1 MPKVA
6 AFGIYLL
13 QLYQTNSLTS
23 LIQLMKRFYILFLSA
38 LIFAP
43 SLLFGATNIDD
54 NHIIFTWGYGEVAN
68 DILQAIKGITSG
80 ADYMVKIVMAIA
92 FFTFAIKKVMD
103 ERTSPIF
110 EFGKMIF
117 IMVIIWQCFLRAPN
131 DAQHRYMI
139 HDNVTGKDYIVSQV
153 PLGIGLTFSFMSRME
168 DSITKA
174 MEKFYSTPQ
183 STNFSNAGFG
193 FTLRSTMD
201 LPDLELSQFSP
212 RTQKNLDLFFRNCV
226 IYGMDL
232 NKGRM
237 DTNFRHSDNLY
248 EDLFE
253 IGQGSQLT
261 LYFGEKDK
269 GNIRS
274 CTQAGALIKQ
284 DLGSLAPKIETIHA
298 RILGSK
304 DENTYRTSM
313 QGVWEIFSGQATQAR
328 SQLMQAMLINA
339 SRDSLINTAKMVGLD
354 PNAVA
359 TNTAVA
365 EQNFMSSMLTQGMMA
380 QTYLPLAKAYLT
392 VLIIGLS
399 WIMAL
404 LSIMFGDFRH
414 IKMFFTLCIWIVLWT
429 PILSIINYF
438 NDLNLSKSVQVLL
451 DGSLSFSMSNS
462 LSFFKQISEQTNF
475 INYLV
480 MLTPLL
486 AFAVAKASEQGF
498 VSVASSLSQTL
509 QGASRSAGSFTNQQ
523 ALSTETKIASPLG
536 EEVIAKHAGVTSVSS
551 ALNVNGS
558 MFSNVQDQSGATK
571 IQDYVTGSSATV
583 GGNGNVMT
591 ADIKG
596 INTGITASN
605 LQTRQ
610 ENLSNAISN
619 SNLSSKALEVASG
632 QSNQY
637 GLSETDTNAITSA
650 SNKALAEAYSK
661 ATGVGV
667 DQAYSDVM
675 SGKIG
680 FSFGIG
686 GELSTQSKESE
697 SWYQKMSKDQQET
710 FQKTYNESLTNQITK
725 SSSNMSAFSNL
736 VKSSDTT
743 NSAEVLSSM
752 DSYTNAKSINASV
765 GYDGGVSMINN
776 YIDQNYRGIHNKENV
791 ASAMK
796 ELETLAANGNL
807 NELAKYSGVNSD
819 VTNSGL
825 NTQTAQNHYNPL
837 SAKQDFNSTT
847 DQINASENGR
857 IAMRNTPKDIV
868 GSGLGV
874 AGEAQKAVNAT
885 EYKAGTAIEE
895 RDNKI
900 DYSNFQ
906 KNAKEGKF
914 DRETFN
920 EFLNGN
926 KNM

>member
-1 MPKVA
+1 
-6 AFGIYLL
+6 
-13 QLYQTNSLTS
+13 
-23 LIQLMKRFYILFLSA
+23 MKRFYILFLSA

-536 EEVIAKHAGVTSVSS
+536 EEVIAKSAGINSVSS

-571 IQDYVTGSSATV
+571 IQDYATGSSATV

-596 INTGITASN
+596 INAGITASN

-868 GSGLGV
+868 GSGSGV
-874 AGEAQKAVNAT
+874 AGEAQKAANAA
-885 EYKAGTAIEE
+885 EHKASSAIKE
-895 RDNKI
+895 RDEKI
-900 DYSNFQ
+900 
-906 KNAKEGKF
+906 KKI
-914 DRETFN
+914 
-920 EFLNGN
+920 
-926 KNM
+926 

>member
-1 MPKVA
+1 M
-6 AFGIYLL
+6 
-13 QLYQTNSLTS
+13 
-23 LIQLMKRFYILFLSA
+23 LFLSA

-131 DAQHRYMI
+131 DAQYRYMI

-304 DENTYRTSM
+304 DENAYRASM

-523 ALSTETKIASPLG
+523 ALSTETKIATPLG
-536 EEVIAKHAGVTSVSS
+536 EEVIAKSAGINSVSS

-571 IQDYVTGSSATV
+571 IQDYATGSSATV

-596 INTGITASN
+596 INAGITASN

-710 FQKTYNESLTNQITK
+710 FQKSYNESLTNQITK

-825 NTQTAQNHYNPL
+825 NTQTTQNHYNPL

-868 GSGLGV
+868 GSGSGV
-874 AGEAQKAVNAT
+874 AGEVQKAANAT

>member
-1 MPKVA
+1 
-6 AFGIYLL
+6 
-13 QLYQTNSLTS
+13 
-23 LIQLMKRFYILFLSA
+23 MKRFYILFLSA

-261 LYFGEKDK
+261 LYFGKKDK
-269 GNIRS
+269 GSIRS

-304 DENTYRTSM
+304 DENAYRTSM

-680 FSFGIG
+680 GSINLKVGDMVNIGAG

-710 FQKTYNESLTNQITK
+710 FQKSYNESLTNQITK
-725 SSSNMSAFSNL
+725 SNSNMSAFSNL

-825 NTQTAQNHYNPL
+825 NAQTAQNHYNPL

-868 GSGLGV
+868 GSGSGV
-874 AGEAQKAVNAT
+874 AGEAQKAANAA
-885 EYKAGTAIEE
+885 EHKASSAIKE
-895 RDNKI
+895 RDEKI
-900 DYSNFQ
+900 
-906 KNAKEGKF
+906 KKI
-914 DRETFN
+914 
-920 EFLNGN
+920 
-926 KNM
+926 

>member
-1 MPKVA
+1 
-6 AFGIYLL
+6 
-13 QLYQTNSLTS
+13 
-23 LIQLMKRFYILFLSA
+23 MKRFYILFLSA

-226 IYGMDL
+226 IYGMEL

-253 IGQGSQLT
+253 IGKGSQFT

-269 GNIRS
+269 GSIRS

-304 DENTYRTSM
+304 DENAYRASM

-536 EEVIAKHAGVTSVSS
+536 EEVIAKSAGINSVSS

-571 IQDYVTGSSATV
+571 IQDYATGSSATV

-596 INTGITASN
+596 INAGITASN

-680 FSFGIG
+680 GSINLKVGDMVNIGAG

-736 VKSSDTT
+736 VKSSNTT

-874 AGEAQKAVNAT
+874 AGEAQKAANAA
-885 EYKAGTAIEE
+885 EHKASSAIKE
-895 RDNKI
+895 RDEKI
-900 DYSNFQ
+900 
-906 KNAKEGKF
+906 KKI
-914 DRETFN
+914 
-920 EFLNGN
+920 
-926 KNM
+926 

>member
-1 MPKVA
+1 M
-6 AFGIYLL
+6 
-13 QLYQTNSLTS
+13 
-23 LIQLMKRFYILFLSA
+23 LFLSA

-269 GNIRS
+269 GSIRS

-304 DENTYRTSM
+304 DENAYRASM

-536 EEVIAKHAGVTSVSS
+536 EEVIAKSAGINSVSS

-571 IQDYVTGSSATV
+571 IQDYATGSSATV

-596 INTGITASN
+596 INAGITASN

-637 GLSETDTNAITSA
+637 GLSETDTNAIASA

-680 FSFGIG
+680 GSINLKVGDMVNIGAG

-868 GSGLGV
+868 GSGSGV
-874 AGEAQKAVNAT
+874 AGEAQKAANAA
-885 EYKAGTAIEE
+885 EHKASSAIKE
-895 RDNKI
+895 RDEKI
-900 DYSNFQ
+900 
-906 KNAKEGKF
+906 KKI
-914 DRETFN
+914 
-920 EFLNGN
+920 
-926 KNM
+926 

>member
-1 MPKVA
+1 
-6 AFGIYLL
+6 
-13 QLYQTNSLTS
+13 
-23 LIQLMKRFYILFLSA
+23 MKRFYILFLSA

-523 ALSTETKIASPLG
+523 ALSTETKISSPLG

-661 ATGVGV
+661 ATGTDINKATDMVLSGRVSFGTQTEAGVG
-667 DQAYSDVM
+667 
-675 SGKIG
+675 IG
-680 FSFGIG
+680 FASAKVQAR
-686 GELSTQSKESE
+686 GEIVGSGSANESE

-736 VKSSDTT
+736 VKSSNTT

-868 GSGLGV
+868 GSGSGV
-874 AGEAQKAVNAT
+874 AGEINRVNQNTQDKIQKQINDRNSDLKENNT
-885 EYKAGTAIEE
+885 P
-895 RDNKI
+895 KI
-900 DYSNFQ
+900 
-906 KNAKEGKF
+906 
-914 DRETFN
+914 
-920 EFLNGN
+920 
-926 KNM
+926 